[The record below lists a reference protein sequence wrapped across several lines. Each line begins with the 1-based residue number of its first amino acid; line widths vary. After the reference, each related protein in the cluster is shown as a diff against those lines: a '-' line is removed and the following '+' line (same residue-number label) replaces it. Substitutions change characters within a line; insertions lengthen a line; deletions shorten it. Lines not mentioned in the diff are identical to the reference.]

1 MFYPFS
7 NVKVVMKNLG
17 FGITVEEE
25 VAFFRHSDTGHNTL
39 MGIDSELGSNYLRE
53 KMNEI
58 DLPFDYFHHLAMTVR
73 KLNKNNIK

>member
-17 FGITVEEE
+17 FEITVEEG
-25 VAFFRHSDTGHNTL
+25 VAFFRHPENHNNTL
-39 MGIDSELGSNYLRE
+39 MGVESELGSKYLRG

-58 DLPFDYFHHLAMTVR
+58 NLPFDYFHSLAMSIR
-73 KLNKNNIK
+73 N

>member
-17 FGITVEEE
+17 FVMTVEEE
-25 VAFFRHSDTGHNTL
+25 VAFFKHPDSGYNTL
-39 MGIDSELGSNYLRE
+39 IGVDSDLGSNYLRK
-53 KMNEI
+53 KMKEI

-73 KLNKNNIK
+73 KLNKNLQQ